1 MISKKYLCV
10 TLVLMSLSFHSLY
23 SQVSNTGLADTTG
36 GIQIEKLSIGGYI
49 DLYYGNHF
57 SNADNDQVP
66 YFVSMSR
73 ANELN
78 VNLAYI
84 DLRYHNPSFRAR
96 LIPGFGTY
104 MNANYNAEPATLKN
118 LVECSA
124 GIKLSK
130 SKEIWLDA
138 GILGSPY
145 TNESAI
151 SKDHLMYTR
160 SLAPEYVPYYLSGIK
175 LSVVLNSKINAYLFL
190 LNGWQQIQDQN
201 AGKSIGTQIEYRP
214 NTNHLINWNT
224 YIGDERSEASP
235 NFRMRYFSDI
245 YWIFKKDKYTATA
258 CFYVGNQTKQN
269 PFSTSENHIWWQ
281 GNIIGQYAFHEKYSL
296 AGRLE
301 YFNDIHNIQISPITG
316 NRPFKTFSGGLCLNV
331 KVDKNAMF
339 RLEGRHFFSDE
350 LVYTNRNNTPIKN
363 MTWLVS
369 NITVWF

>member
-1 MISKKYLCV
+1 MILNKYLCI
-10 TLVLMSLSFHSLY
+10 LLLILFFNPSSG
-23 SQVSNTGLADTTG
+23 QVSNTGLADTTG

-57 SNADNDQVP
+57 SNSQNHQVP

-84 DLRYHNPSFRAR
+84 DLRYQNPSFRAR

-104 MNANYNAEPATLKN
+104 MNANYSAEPATLKN

-145 TNESAI
+145 THESAI

-175 LSVVLNSKINAYLFL
+175 VSAVLNSKVNVYLFL

-201 AGKSIGTQIEYRP
+201 SGKSMGTQIEYRP
-214 NTNHLINWNT
+214 HANHLINWNT
-224 YIGDERSEASP
+224 YIGDERSDASP
-235 NFRMRYFSDI
+235 DFSMRYFTDI
-245 YWIFKKDKYTATA
+245 YWIYKNKRFSATS

-269 PFSTSENHIWWQ
+269 QFSTSENHIWWQ
-281 GNIIGQYAFHEKYSL
+281 GNIIGQYAFSEKYSL

-316 NRPFKTFSGGLCLNV
+316 NRPFKTFSSGLCLNV
-331 KVDKNAMF
+331 KVDKNAML

-350 LVYTNRNNTPIKN
+350 LVYTNRNNTPVKS

>member
-10 TLVLMSLSFHSLY
+10 TLVLLILSYYSCY

-57 SNADNDQVP
+57 SHADNDQVP

-84 DLRYHNPSFRAR
+84 DLRYHNPNFRAR

-104 MNANYNAEPATLKN
+104 MNANYSAEPATLKN

-138 GILGSPY
+138 GILGSSY

-160 SLAPEYVPYYLSGIK
+160 SLAPEYVPYYLSGVK

-201 AGKSIGTQIEYRP
+201 SGKSIGTQIEYRP

-224 YIGDERSEASP
+224 YIGDERSAASP
-235 NFRMRYFSDI
+235 DFRMRYFSDI
-245 YWIFKKDKYTATA
+245 YWIFKKNKYTATA

-269 PFSTSENHIWWQ
+269 PISTSKNHIWWQ
-281 GNIIGQYAFHEKYSL
+281 GNIIGQYAFNEKFSL

-316 NRPFKTFSGGLCLNV
+316 NSPFKTFSGGLCLNV

-339 RLEGRHFFSDE
+339 RLEGRQFFSDE
-350 LVYTNRNNTPIKN
+350 LVYTNRNNTPIKS